1 MGLGFEL
8 KASGTARQVLY
19 CLSHTSSPFCLSYFS
34 DRVSTLCWNSLDCS
48 PAIYASHLAA
58 MTGMCPLG
66 LIFESGLAWNWR
78 SSCLR
83 PLSAEITSVNHHTR
97 QVLKHRMVVHAVE
110 TILRILIFS
119 WNVGIRCYTVTVLC
133 SGHESQHPSQVCWH
147 TPAIPALGKQRQE
160 DHKFQA
166 TLGYERPFLTEEKN
180 PKTRQHSSPCCAAVF
195 LGWGIW

>member
-1 MGLGFEL
+1 VGVPQCGGQTELFFGSSGFEHL
-8 KASGTARQVLY
+8 LCRCFALE
-19 CLSHTSSPFCLSYFS
+19 LHSSPFCLSYFS

-133 SGHESQHPSQVCWH
+133 SGRRITSFRPHWAMRDPSSQKKKTQKP
-147 TPAIPALGKQRQE
+147 GN
-160 DHKFQA
+160 
-166 TLGYERPFLTEEKN
+166 TLA
-180 PKTRQHSSPCCAAVF
+180 HAV
-195 LGWGIW
+195 LLCS